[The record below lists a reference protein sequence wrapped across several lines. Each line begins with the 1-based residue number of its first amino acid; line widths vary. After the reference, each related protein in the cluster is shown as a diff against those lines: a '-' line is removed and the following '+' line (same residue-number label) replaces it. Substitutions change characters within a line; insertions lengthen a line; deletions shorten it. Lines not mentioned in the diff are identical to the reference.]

1 MDFAGKDNED
11 TAFHEDSSS
20 SNSAQGTDTSQP
32 RTSVNLRQFTE
43 DLRDCNWEQLEE
55 RYGKAME
62 EHGKSEEELRAQIT
76 KLLEVI
82 YLSTCPRSYL
92 SDCSIAGLCSMVS
105 NHRHPRRGQSFEEVR
120 QIEFLVRAEKPW
132 LI

>member
-11 TAFHEDSSS
+11 TTFHDSSS
-20 SNSAQGTDTSQP
+20 SNSVQGTETCQHRASG
-32 RTSVNLRQFTE
+32 NLRQLTK
-43 DLRDCNWEQLEE
+43 DLRDCDWEQLEQ

-62 EHGKSEEELRAQIT
+62 EHGKSEEELRAQVT

-120 QIEFLVRAEKPW
+120 QIGSLMRAENP
-132 LI
+132 